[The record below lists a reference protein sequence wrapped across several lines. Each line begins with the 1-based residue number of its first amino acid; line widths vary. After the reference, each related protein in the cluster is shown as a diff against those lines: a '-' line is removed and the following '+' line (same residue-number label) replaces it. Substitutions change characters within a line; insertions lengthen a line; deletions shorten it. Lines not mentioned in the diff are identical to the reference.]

1 METIVVVLMILV
13 CFNFMMKQTFRKRGS
28 VAAIAVVATLFV
40 GLMWPYAIQQSKTQ
54 IADWLANVQ
63 LMLDTSVVLTVEVAL
78 QMAFC
83 MLAVSCA
90 YYMGLLRNVLFGLT
104 VALRWFPGILI
115 FPVLFSGLVY
125 LIFSFPGVS
134 FSLVAWSM
142 AAGVLI
148 LISAGTLFLRYLLP
162 EKELRLELLFL
173 TNALTAILG
182 IIATVNGRTAVTGI
196 SEVDW
201 GALTGLII
209 MLAGGGLIGLVI
221 YKYRRIKTNI

>member
-1 METIVVVLMILV
+1 METVVVVLMILV

-83 MLAVSCA
+83 MLAVHVLTTGPVKKRTLWA
-90 YYMGLLRNVLFGLT
+90 YR
-104 VALRWFPGILI
+104 ALRWFPGILI

-142 AAGVLI
+142 AV
-148 LISAGTLFLRYLLP
+148 
-162 EKELRLELLFL
+162 
-173 TNALTAILG
+173 NALVRNNSSNRNSFSG
-182 IIATVNGRTAVTGI
+182 KR
-196 SEVDW
+196 
-201 GALTGLII
+201 
-209 MLAGGGLIGLVI
+209 
-221 YKYRRIKTNI
+221 

>member
-28 VAAIAVVATLFV
+28 VAAIAVVAALFV
-40 GLMWPYAIQQSKTQ
+40 GLMCPYAIQQSKTQ
-54 IADWLANVQ
+54 IADWLADAQ

-83 MLAVSCA
+83 MLAVHVLTTGPVKKRTLWA
-90 YYMGLLRNVLFGLT
+90 YR
-104 VALRWFPGILI
+104 ALRWFPGILI

-142 AAGVLI
+142 AVGVLI
-148 LISAGTLFLRYLLP
+148 LISVGTLFLRYLLP

-182 IIATVNGRTAVTGI
+182 IIATVNGRT
-196 SEVDW
+196 
-201 GALTGLII
+201 LTGVII
-209 MLAGGGLIGLVI
+209 LLAGGGLIGLVI

>member
-1 METIVVVLMILV
+1 METVVVVLMILV

-83 MLAVSCA
+83 MLAVHVPVKKRTLWA
-90 YYMGLLRNVLFGLT
+90 YR
-104 VALRWFPGILI
+104 ALRWFPGILI

-173 TNALTAILG
+173 TNALPAILG
-182 IIATVNGRTAVTGI
+182 IIATVNGRTAVTGV

>member
-1 METIVVVLMILV
+1 
-13 CFNFMMKQTFRKRGS
+13 
-28 VAAIAVVATLFV
+28 
-40 GLMWPYAIQQSKTQ
+40 
-54 IADWLANVQ
+54 
-63 LMLDTSVVLTVEVAL
+63 
-78 QMAFC
+78 
-83 MLAVSCA
+83 
-90 YYMGLLRNVLFGLT
+90 MGLPCFTLVSGY
-104 VALRWFPGILI
+104 LI

-142 AAGVLI
+142 AVGVLI
-148 LISAGTLFLRYLLP
+148 LISVGTLFLRYLLP

>member
-1 METIVVVLMILV
+1 METVVVVLMILV

-83 MLAVSCA
+83 MLAVHVLTTGPVKKRTLLA
-90 YYMGLLRNVLFGLT
+90 YR
-104 VALRWFPGILI
+104 ALRWFPGILI

-142 AAGVLI
+142 AVGVLI
-148 LISAGTLFLRYLLP
+148 LISVGTL
-162 EKELRLELLFL
+162 
-173 TNALTAILG
+173 LG
-182 IIATVNGRTAVTGI
+182 IIATVNGRTAVTGV

-201 GALTGLII
+201 GALPGLII

>member
-28 VAAIAVVATLFV
+28 VAAIAVVAALFV
-40 GLMWPYAIQQSKTQ
+40 GLMCPYAIQQSKTQ
-54 IADWLANVQ
+54 IADWLADAQ

-83 MLAVSCA
+83 MLAVHVLTTGPVKKRTLWA
-90 YYMGLLRNVLFGLT
+90 YR
-104 VALRWFPGILI
+104 ALRWFPGILI

-142 AAGVLI
+142 AGVLI
-148 LISAGTLFLRYLLP
+148 LISVGTLFLRYLLP